1 MNPMAKGRRI
11 VRRWS
16 DRWRRGAFILLYHRV
31 DVDGDDP
38 FAIRVTPERFR
49 AHLEVLRERWRV
61 VPLRDL
67 VHALREGESV
77 EGCVALT
84 FDDGYE
90 DNLRVALPALER
102 ADVPATVFVVAD
114 ELGREFWWDRL
125 TRLWSSRRGESGSAG
140 FRALHRR
147 LRGSGCEER
156 ARALDELASEPPSR
170 GKTTETR
177 APLGEPAAVE
187 PARCL
192 TPDELRTL
200 AGAGLVEI
208 GSHTRSHPF
217 LPDLVESAQRE
228 EIIGARSALEAVIER
243 KVVGMSYPYGGFDG
257 SSLALVEEG
266 GMDYACAAASGVCTA
281 SSRIHALPRFWVGDW
296 TGEELDEYLRAR
308 SPGSAPSVS
317 AAG

>member
-1 MNPMAKGRRI
+1 MMNPINKGRRI
-11 VRRWS
+11 VQRWS
-16 DRWRRGAFILLYHRV
+16 DRWRRGAFILMYHRV
-31 DVDGDDP
+31 DSEGDDP
-38 FAIRVTPERFR
+38 FDIRVTPERFC

-67 VHALREGESV
+67 VDALREGKSV

-125 TRLWSSRRGESGSAG
+125 TRLWSSRRGESGSAE

-147 LRGSGCEER
+147 LRGSVREER
-156 ARALDELASEPPSR
+156 VRALDELASEQ
-170 GKTTETR
+170 
-177 APLGEPAAVE
+177 PLGAQAGAE

-192 TPDELRTL
+192 APDELRTL
-200 AGAGLVEI
+200 ADAGLVEI

-228 EIIGARSALEAVIER
+228 EIIGARDALEAVIDRE
-243 KVVGMSYPYGGFDG
+243 VVGMSYPSGGFDG
-257 SSLALVEEG
+257 SSLALVEED

-308 SPGSAPSVS
+308 SPGSAASVP
-317 AAG
+317 AAV